1 MFSVLEEA
9 SNGIYHKTVVA
20 KKETTGDFE
29 VEFKGDQPVAKGNQY
44 EIKKK
49 FGQKLSFFK
58 SDFILSVCH
67 D

>member
-44 EIKKK
+44 EIKKNLGK
-49 FGQKLSFFK
+49 NCHFLNQ
-58 SDFILSVCH
+58 ILY
-67 D
+67 